1 MCGAVCH
8 CPSWKMGG
16 TLALNASRAGF
27 EIIGVDP
34 KGVPQEL
41 ARSGVIPATMA
52 ELKLFKPT
60 VK

>member
-1 MCGAVCH
+1 
-8 CPSWKMGG
+8 MGG